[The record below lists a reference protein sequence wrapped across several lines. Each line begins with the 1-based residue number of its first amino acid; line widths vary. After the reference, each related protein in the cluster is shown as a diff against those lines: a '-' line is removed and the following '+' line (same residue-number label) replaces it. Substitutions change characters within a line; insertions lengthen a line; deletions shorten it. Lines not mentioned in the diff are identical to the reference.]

1 MNKIEKAAVCFEK
14 GFNCAQAVF
23 APYGEECGLD
33 PETALK
39 LAAGFGAGIG
49 SMGETCGAVSG
60 AVMAIG
66 LKYGRSKVGDMA
78 AKERT
83 NELVQEFAKR
93 FKARNGSLVCKKL
106 LGLDL
111 ATAEGRKAAKEK
123 NTHGTRCVKLVQ
135 DAAEILG
142 EIL

>member
-1 MNKIEKAAVCFEK
+1 MRNTEKAAVYFEK
-14 GFNCAQAVF
+14 GFNCAQSVF

-66 LKYGRSKVGDMA
+66 LKYGRSKVGDLA

-93 FKARNGSLVCKKL
+93 FKARNGSLVCKEL

-111 ATAEGRKAAKEK
+111 GTAEGRKAAKEK
-123 NTHGTRCVKLVQ
+123 NTHDTRCVKLVK
-135 DAAEILG
+135 DAVEILG

>member
-1 MNKIEKAAVCFEK
+1 MNNTEKAAACFEQ

-23 APYGEECGLD
+23 TPYGEAYGLE

-66 LKYGRSKVGDMA
+66 LKYGRSKIGDLA

-83 NELVQEFAKR
+83 NELVQEFARR
-93 FKARNGSLVCKKL
+93 FKARNGSLVCKEL

-111 ATAEGRKAAKEK
+111 GTAEGRKAAKER
-123 NTHGTRCVKLVQ
+123 NTHGTRCAKFVK
-135 DAAEILG
+135 DAAGILG